1 VCSGGKLLPS
11 LKTYLTKLRTAL
23 MASMTALPTKL
34 EKLAVHGGAPVRAR
48 LLPYGRQSVD
58 DSDVRAVVEVLK
70 SDWLTTGPKVGEF
83 EERFAAR
90 VGARHAVSFSS
101 GTAALHGA
109 AFAAGLG
116 PGDEAITTPMTFC
129 ATANCILYQGATP
142 VFADVSADTLNLD
155 PEAVAEKLSRRK
167 SSARKASARK
177 PGRVKAII
185 AVDYAGHP
193 AALEELG
200 RLAQTQARRTFL
212 IEDACHALGSE
223 YHGKRVGS
231 IADMTV
237 FSFHPV
243 KHLTTG
249 EGGMVATNDAAL
261 AESLRRFRNHGISSD
276 SRERRESGEWF
287 YEMVLLG
294 FNYRLSDIACALGL
308 SQLERLDAN
317 LARRREIAAQYQAG
331 LGDWPAIMTPR
342 VRQGVDPAWHLY
354 PIRLQLEMLTV
365 DRAEIVRALQAENIG
380 VSVHYIPVHRHPYY
394 RDRYYGDRCQ
404 TAEIYAVA
412 EDAYERLISLP
423 IFHSMTDQDVKDV
436 ISALHKVLS
445 HFEALRKTNLKGK
458 PMLRARERAIQ

>member
-1 VCSGGKLLPS
+1 MKTMGGDLEF
-11 LKTYLTKLRTAL
+11 
-23 MASMTALPTKL
+23 PTKL
-34 EKLAVHGGAPVRAR
+34 EMLAIHGGRPVREE
-48 LLPYGRQSVD
+48 LLPYGRQSVEE
-58 DSDVRAVVEVLK
+58 SDIRAVVEVLK

-90 VGARHAVSFSS
+90 VGALHAVSFSS
-101 GTAALHGA
+101 GTAALHGT

-129 ATANCILYQGATP
+129 ATANCILYQGAKP

-155 PEAVAEKLSRRK
+155 PEAAADKLSARRL
-167 SSARKASARK
+167 SLRNASARK
-177 PGRVKAII
+177 TGRVKAII

-193 AALEELG
+193 AALDELG
-200 RLAQTQARRTFL
+200 RLAQTQARRTLL
-212 IEDACHALGSE
+212 IEDACHALGAE
-223 YHGKRVGS
+223 YHGRRVGG

-243 KHLTTG
+243 KHITTG
-249 EGGMVATNDAAL
+249 EGGMVATNDAGL
-261 AESLRRFRNHGISSD
+261 AKTLRRFRNHGISSE

-308 SQLERLDAN
+308 SQLERLDSN
-317 LARRREIAAQYQAG
+317 LARRREIAAQYQAAF
-331 LGDWPAIMTPR
+331 GDWPAIITPR
-342 VRQGVDPAWHLY
+342 VRRGVDPAWHLY

-365 DRAEIVRALQAENIG
+365 GRAEIVRALRAENIG

-394 RDRYYGDRCQ
+394 RDRFKD
-404 TAEIYAVA
+404 TEIYTVA

-423 IFHSMTDQDVKDV
+423 IFHSMTDQDVQDV

-445 HFEALRKTNLKGK
+445 HFEARRETQYEGKAKTLMGA
-458 PMLRARERAIQ
+458 RAGN